1 MSKWYCN
8 RVLIEIMADIY
19 TESDDDQQAGTRSE
33 DIGEEL
39 IRYLDDRINFAD
51 GCPGFD
57 TVQITSWA
65 ARNLDVEEMKE
76 DEE

>member
-1 MSKWYCN
+1 MSKQYRN
-8 RVLIEIMADIY
+8 RVLIKIMADIY

-33 DIGEEL
+33 EIGEEL
-39 IRYLDDRINFAD
+39 IRYLDDRIMFAD
-51 GCPGFD
+51 GCPGID

-76 DEE
+76 DE